1 MLLTIHHLMEAES
14 LVDSAMHGEHYAG
27 HLQSLSPTFW
37 TGRRDFRDGPQM
49 APFCVFGNS
58 RGRDAE
64 EKAEAPRA
72 HSVGWAR
79 GARPWGR
86 DYMTPGGRG
95 MGSPS
100 QQSM

>member
-1 MLLTIHHLMEAES
+1 
-14 LVDSAMHGEHYAG
+14 VRN
-27 HLQSLSPTFW
+27 
-37 TGRRDFRDGPQM
+37 GRIDG
-49 APFCVFGNS
+49 
-58 RGRDAE
+58 RGRGVE
-64 EKAEAPRA
+64 ETAEAPRA